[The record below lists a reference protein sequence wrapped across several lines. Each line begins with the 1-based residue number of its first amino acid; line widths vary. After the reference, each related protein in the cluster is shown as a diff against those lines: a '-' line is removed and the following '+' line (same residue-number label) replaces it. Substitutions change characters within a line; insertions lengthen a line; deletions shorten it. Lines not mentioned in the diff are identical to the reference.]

1 MQRSRFIIALAAA
14 FGAMT
19 VALAI
24 AGALYNLAI
33 LAPAA
38 VFGAVT
44 YLLWMHGTG
53 RLAARV
59 YRRVERQAAANGG
72 PSGPSSA
79 AGARKRESAGRERRD
94 RRTESWRT
102 TDRRRGTSATRPDRS
117 DFEGMSRRE
126 ASRVLGVEAGAD
138 QETIKQAYRER
149 VKDVHPDAADG
160 DTQAFKR
167 VRTAYER
174 LEE

>member
-1 MQRSRFIIALAAA
+1 MQRSRFIIALAVA

-33 LAPAA
+33 LAPAGL
-38 VFGAVT
+38 FGAVT

-59 YRRVERQAAANGG
+59 YRRVEQQAATNGG
-72 PSGPSSA
+72 PSGPS
-79 AGARKRESAGRERRD
+79 GATEARRQEPTGRTRRS
-94 RRTESWRT
+94 RRTGSRRT

-117 DFEGMSRRE
+117 EPEEMSRRE
-126 ASRVLGVEAGAD
+126 ASRVLDVEIGAD
-138 QETIKQAYRER
+138 QETIKRAYRER

>member
-1 MQRSRFIIALAAA
+1 MQRSRFIVALAAA

-19 VALAI
+19 VALAL
-24 AGALYNLAI
+24 AGVLYNLAI

-59 YRRVERQAAANGG
+59 YRRVERQAATNGG
-72 PSGPSSA
+72 PSGPS
-79 AGARKRESAGRERRD
+79 GARKREPTGRRRRSRRAESRRTAGRERRAN
-94 RRTESWRT
+94 
-102 TDRRRGTSATRPDRS
+102 ATRPDRP
-117 DFEGMSRRE
+117 DFDGMSRRE

-138 QETIKQAYRER
+138 QETIKRAYRER

-160 DTQAFKR
+160 DTAAFKR

>member
-1 MQRSRFIIALAAA
+1 MHRSRFIVALAAA

-19 VALAI
+19 VALAL
-24 AGALYNLAI
+24 AGVLYNLAI

-44 YLLWMHGTG
+44 SLLWMHGTG

-59 YRRVERQAAANGG
+59 YRRVERQAATNGG
-72 PSGPSSA
+72 PSGSRSA
-79 AGARKRESAGRERRD
+79 EQRERAGRRRRSRRAENRRTAGRERRAN
-94 RRTESWRT
+94 
-102 TDRRRGTSATRPDRS
+102 ATRPNRS
-117 DFEGMSRRE
+117 EPEEMSRRE

-138 QETIKQAYRER
+138 QETIKRAYRER

>member
-1 MQRSRFIIALAAA
+1 MQRSRFIVALAAA

-19 VALAI
+19 VALAV
-24 AGALYNLAI
+24 AGVLYNLAI
-33 LAPAA
+33 LAVAA
-38 VFGAVT
+38 VFGVVT

-59 YRRVERQAAANGG
+59 YRRVERQAATNGG
-72 PSGPSSA
+72 PSGA
-79 AGARKRESAGRERRD
+79 AGARRQDPTGRGRRSRRAESRRTAGRERRANA
-94 RRTESWRT
+94 RRPN
-102 TDRRRGTSATRPDRS
+102 RPDP
-117 DFEGMSRRE
+117 ETMSRRE

-138 QETIKQAYRER
+138 QETIKRAYRER

-167 VRTAYER
+167 VRNAYER

>member
-1 MQRSRFIIALAAA
+1 MTAAL
-14 FGAMT
+14 T
-19 VALAI
+19 I
-24 AGALYNLAI
+24 AGVFYNLAI

-53 RLAARV
+53 RLAARI
-59 YRRVERQAAANGG
+59 YRRVERQAATNGG
-72 PSGPSSA
+72 PSGPSGE
-79 AGARKRESAGRERRD
+79 AGARRQESTGRG
-94 RRTESWRT
+94 RRTRRAESRQRT
-102 TDRRRGTSATRPDRS
+102 SRQRGASATRPNRP

-126 ASRVLGVEAGAD
+126 ASRVLGVEMGAD

-149 VKDVHPDAADG
+149 VKDVHPDAESG